1 MGKFKKWLKLMKPK
15 FKNYRFWILLVPTIV
30 ILCLYVAT
38 AAIEL
43 VFRCLHDASKMINFG
58 RMKTP
63 SIVKSAW
70 DWSDENDKPA

>member
-1 MGKFKKWLKLMKPK
+1 MKPK
-15 FKNYRFWILLVPTIV
+15 LKNYRFWIVLVPTIV
-30 ILCLYVAT
+30 IVCLWAVT

-43 VFRCLHDASKMINFG
+43 VFKYLHYTSKLINLG